1 MKEAFFKGKFVPF
14 AEAKVGIMCHA
25 FNYGTA
31 CFEGI
36 RAYYNPRKKES
47 YIFRLAE
54 HYERLARSCKIVRI
68 GLKYSVKEMCDL
80 TVELA
85 RRNGYQEDVYIRPIA
100 YKSEEKIGLGLT
112 GVADDFCIYL
122 SPFGKYLDTSKGIK
136 VGVSTWRRI
145 DDSSIPARAKLT
157 GSYINS
163 SLAKSEAMENGFD
176 EAIMLSMDGHVSE
189 GSGENLFMVR
199 HGQLLTPYLA
209 DNILE
214 GITRGT
220 VTEIAT
226 KELGL
231 KVEERSVDRTELYV
245 ADEIFLCGTGAEI
258 TPVTEVD
265 HRPVKDGKIG
275 PITKKL
281 QEIYFAA
288 VKGDS
293 DKYAGWLTPVK

>member
-14 AEAKVGIMCHA
+14 GAAKVSIMCHA

-36 RAYYNPRKKES
+36 RAYYNPKKKES

-54 HYERLARSCKIVRI
+54 HYERLHRSCKIVRI
-68 GLKYSVKEMCDL
+68 KLKYSVKELCDL
-80 TVELA
+80 TAELVK
-85 RRNGYQEDVYIRPIA
+85 RNGYQEDVYIRPLA

-112 GVADDFCIYL
+112 GVEDDFCIFL

-163 SLAKSEAMENGFD
+163 SLAKSEALENGFD

-189 GSGENLFMVR
+189 GSGENIFLVR
-199 HGQLLTPYLA
+199 HGHLLTPYLA

-214 GITRGT
+214 GITRHT
-220 VTEIAT
+220 VTEIAG
-226 KELGL
+226 KEMGL

-265 HRPVKDGKIG
+265 HRPVGDGKIG
-275 PITKKL
+275 PITKKIQDL
-281 QEIYFAA
+281 YFAA
-288 VKGDS
+288 VKGET
-293 DKYAGWLTPVK
+293 DKYSDWRTAVK

>member
-14 AEAKVGIMCHA
+14 GDAKVSVMCHA

-36 RAYYNPRKKES
+36 RAYYNPKKKES
-47 YIFRLAE
+47 FIFRLAE
-54 HYERLARSCKIVRI
+54 HYERLHNSCKIVRI
-68 GLKYSVKEMCDL
+68 NLKYSVKELCDI
-80 TVELA
+80 TVELVK
-85 RRNGYQEDVYIRPIA
+85 RNGYQEDVYIRPLA

-112 GVADDFCIYL
+112 GVADDFCVFL
-122 SPFGKYLDTSKGIK
+122 APFGKYLDTSKGIK

-163 SLAKSEAMENGFD
+163 SLAKSEALENGFD

-199 HGQLLTPYLA
+199 NGQLLTPYIS

-214 GITRGT
+214 GITRNTYPARRGRAGT
-220 VTEIAT
+220 KSGGT
-226 KELGL
+226 LG
-231 KVEERSVDRTELYV
+231 STGPNSTWRTN
-245 ADEIFLCGTGAEI
+245 FLCGTGAEI
-258 TPVTEVD
+258 SPVVEVD
-265 HRPVKDGKIG
+265 RRPVGSGRIG
-275 PITKKL
+275 PITKGPRTFIL
-281 QEIYFAA
+281 R
-288 VKGDS
+288 
-293 DKYAGWLTPVK
+293 P